1 MKKTLMTLALTGA
14 LSTTAMASVYGG
26 AVTVGLTNDNV
37 IDEEGLRIEAEVRKK
52 QQVFG
57 QDRDIRLGVTTLTDV
72 SDSKLLTYGAYL
84 GYSIPISQGQGLK
97 LVPRVGIEHYDR
109 ESELLGFVDAG
120 LEYNID
126 KTVTVDARAKY
137 SEAFDS
143 DVDMDGVS
151 YMFGVTK
158 VW

>member
-57 QDRDIRLGVTTLTDV
+57 QERDIRLGVTTLTDV

-84 GYSIPISQGQGLK
+84 GYSIPIDQGLN

-109 ESELLGFVDAG
+109 DSELLGFVDAG